1 MGVAEHPLLLS
12 CHVSG
17 LASTEMPFSPSY
29 PWLLVQA
36 GGFFQDRFF
45 LSCLQWHFLYLS
57 KLFSSETS
65 MAT

>member
-45 LSCLQWHFLYLS
+45 LSCLQWHFQIWMSLRCLVA
-57 KLFSSETS
+57 LIV
-65 MAT
+65 